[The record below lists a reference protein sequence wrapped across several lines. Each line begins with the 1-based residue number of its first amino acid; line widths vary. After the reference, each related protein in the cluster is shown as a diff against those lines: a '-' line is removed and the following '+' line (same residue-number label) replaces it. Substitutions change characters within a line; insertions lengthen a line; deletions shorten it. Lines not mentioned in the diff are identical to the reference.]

1 MHCVIS
7 SLLYLYDFW
16 DWSFGRIT
24 NISSFSSCWAY
35 CRCFVLFFISS
46 VLQIFS
52 LHWLSSIQR
61 LAQSDSYIKG
71 NILYNEIQK
80 NLKHVM
86 TCGHSHIVVDCT
98 MGLSNAWIWTIVVA
112 VRIQNVWK
120 SKSQNFALFRPKW
133 KIQFWQEMKDY
144 QKFNFGRHH
153 STKSCE
159 CGWLA
164 KKLKR
169 LISIMALFPCKE

>member
-1 MHCVIS
+1 MSGNQWVIGTYGNVHPDKKDQIFSPS
-7 SLLYLYDFW
+7 SFQCLSFRCIVQAFYIFTTFEIGC
-16 DWSFGRIT
+16 FGRIT

-80 NLKHVM
+80 NLKHVI

-98 MGLSNAWIWTIVVA
+98 MGLSNA
-112 VRIQNVWK
+112 
-120 SKSQNFALFRPKW
+120 
-133 KIQFWQEMKDY
+133 
-144 QKFNFGRHH
+144 
-153 STKSCE
+153 
-159 CGWLA
+159 
-164 KKLKR
+164 
-169 LISIMALFPCKE
+169 

>member
-1 MHCVIS
+1 MLSSYTVIALVFTIIYNGFAFVFIIVLVIGTYGNVHLTRKTRFSVPHLFCSSIAVHCS
-7 SLLYLYDFW
+7 SFLYFYDFW

-24 NISSFSSCWAY
+24 DISSFSSCWAY

-71 NILYNEIQK
+71 NSLCNKIQK

-86 TCGHSHIVVDCT
+86 TCGYSHIVVDCT
-98 MGLSNAWIWTIVVA
+98 MGLSNALWIIVNIA
-112 VRIQNVWK
+112 
-120 SKSQNFALFRPKW
+120 A
-133 KIQFWQEMKDY
+133 
-144 QKFNFGRHH
+144 
-153 STKSCE
+153 
-159 CGWLA
+159 GWH
-164 KKLKR
+164 
-169 LISIMALFPCKE
+169 